1 MRGVSR
7 PGRCDVL
14 VLGLGPAG
22 SSAAAAAAKA
32 GLSVIGIDKKSE
44 AGVPVQCAEFV
55 PSLIGQETGDIS
67 GSRLQLINDMVTF
80 VEDLAPDHTP
90 GFRGNMISRAEFDRN
105 LVLRAQD
112 AGADCRFGMA
122 VRAID
127 PDGLVTFADGSTL
140 RGRVLVGADGPHS
153 RAGKAI
159 GQENPECVESRQITV
174 PLLKPH
180 DGTDIFLS
188 ADIPGGYGWLFPK
201 QQKANLGL
209 GVSPQ
214 YKHLLKPLL
223 ESLHRRLVA
232 EGRVGREIDCFTGGA
247 IPVGGMVEPHGMLS
261 GCTVLLCG
269 DAAGLTN
276 PITGAGISSAAMS
289 GAMAGRAA
297 ADILAG
303 KANATEDYAEELD
316 DVFGPSLRRAQRHR
330 QRLMKTYATGSKP
343 DEKLLRSTWIA
354 YPDYWAA

>member
-1 MRGVSR
+1 MCGVSR
-7 PGRCDVL
+7 HFDCDVL

-32 GLSVIGIDKKSE
+32 GLKVIAVDKKAE

-67 GSRLQLINDMVTF
+67 GSRLQFINDMVTF
-80 VEDLAPDHTP
+80 VEAHEAEHTP

-105 LVLRAQD
+105 LVMQAHA

-122 VRAID
+122 VRAIGPNGD
-127 PDGLVTFADGSTL
+127 VTFADGAL
-140 RGRVLVGADGPHS
+140 LQARILIGADGPHS
-153 RAGKAI
+153 KAGKAI
-159 GQENPECVESRQITV
+159 GQENSECVESRQITV

-201 QQKANLGL
+201 QAKANLGL

-223 ESLHRRLVA
+223 ESLHQRLVE
-232 EGRVGREIDCFTGGA
+232 EGRVGSDIECFTGGA
-247 IPVGGMVEPHGMLS
+247 IPVGGSVIPHGKLND
-261 GCTVLLCG
+261 CTVLLCG

-276 PITGAGISSAAMS
+276 PITGAGISSAAIS
-289 GAMAGRAA
+289 GGLAGRAA
-297 ADILAG
+297 KDVISG
-303 KANATEDYAEELD
+303 KVNALEDYAEELD
-316 DVFGPSLRRAQRHR
+316 DVFGPSLRRALRHR
-330 QRLMKTYATGSKP
+330 HRLMDTYYAGAKP